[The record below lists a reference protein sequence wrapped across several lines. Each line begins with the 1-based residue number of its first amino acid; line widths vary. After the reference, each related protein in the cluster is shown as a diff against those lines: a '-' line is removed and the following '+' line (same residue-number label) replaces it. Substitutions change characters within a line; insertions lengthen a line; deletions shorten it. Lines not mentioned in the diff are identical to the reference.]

1 MSTSTAQDNYLRSAV
16 ESASPIGLTIML
28 YDRLVTDLR
37 VAVEA
42 IRNSDIEK
50 RCAQIN
56 HALLVLNALE
66 GQVDPEH
73 GGDTAARL
81 TQFYG
86 VVRNQCVI
94 AQTQNAP
101 EILEKQIEL
110 ILQVREAWHQVESRP
125 APAAVQ
131 GQAATL
137 DPYSSSGP
145 AAMAQNTSED
155 RPSSSW
161 TA

>member
-1 MSTSTAQDNYLRSAV
+1 MSTSTAQDSYLRSAV

-42 IRNSDIEK
+42 IKNNDIEK

-56 HALLVLNALE
+56 HALLVLGCLE

-81 TQFYG
+81 THFYG
-86 VVRNQCVI
+86 LVRSQCVL
-94 AQTQNAP
+94 AQTQNAS

-110 ILQVREAWHQVESRP
+110 ILEVRQAWQQVESRP
-125 APAAVQ
+125 APAAM
-131 GQAATL
+131 QAQPAGV
-137 DPYSSSGP
+137 DPYSNTGA